1 MNDGV
6 SSPIVATPR
15 QDRRLRAENR
25 GRIAW
30 LMLRG
35 MFGWRFA
42 AAAVLLSIAIGGG
55 MLFVF
60 KNKPDMEPNEVHIL
74 LGRVMAAF
82 VLILA
87 APLLPDERSGGTL
100 EILWLACGS
109 FRRLLR
115 WKTFAVATAATLCI
129 VPVVLVADWFF
140 GGRLAGGWEIVF
152 LITQSLLATAWM
164 FYVGSYLPQP
174 WAGGLV
180 AGAVFLAVEW
190 PLSAAGSGF
199 NPFIQFYTGGA
210 TTVGLGTFLFSRAV
224 ILFLIWFLHDQASRR
239 IRRWLA

>member
-1 MNDGV
+1 MNATV
-6 SSPIVATPR
+6 TPR
-15 QDRRLRAENR
+15 RERRTRAENR

-60 KNKPDMEPNEVHIL
+60 KNRPDMEPDEVHIL

-140 GGRLAGGWEIVF
+140 DGRLAEGREIIF
-152 LITQSLLATAWM
+152 LVTQSLLATTWM

-180 AGAVFLAVEW
+180 ASAIFLAVEW
-190 PLSAAGSGF
+190 WLSAMGGGF
-199 NPFIQFYTGGA
+199 NPFIQLYTGGA
-210 TTVGLGTFLFSRAV
+210 TPVGIGVAGFIFSRVV
-224 ILFLIWFLHDQASRR
+224 ILLLTWFFHDQASRR